1 MPVDNPN
8 SAEQPLISHLI
19 ELRQRLLNAVLGIFV
34 VLLPLLF
41 FSSDIYTWL
50 AGPLLQHM
58 PDGQQM
64 IATQVAST
72 FLAPFKLT
80 VVLSIILALPWVLY
94 QLWAF
99 VAPGLYHREKRLV
112 FPLLA
117 TSTGLFYLGMAFA
130 YFVVFPLVFKFFVS
144 IAPAGV
150 MVMTDI
156 SSYLD
161 FVLKLFMAF
170 GIAFEVPVAIL
181 LLVSTGTT
189 TPSALAEKR
198 PYVFLGAFVM
208 GMLLT
213 PPDVISQCLLAVPV
227 YALYELGIVL
237 ARRLVPG
244 IQEVEAQRRGDIP
257 SE

>member
-1 MPVDNPN
+1 MTDSGSSSN
-8 SAEQPLISHLI
+8 EQPLVSHLI
-19 ELRQRLLNAVLGIFV
+19 ELRQKLLHAVAGV
-34 VLLPLLF
+34 VIVMLPMLF
-41 FSSDIYTWL
+41 FAPEIYSLL
-50 AGPLLQHM
+50 AEPLMKHLPEGQH
-58 PDGQQM
+58 M

-72 FLAPFKLT
+72 FLAPFKL
-80 VVLSIILALPWVLY
+80 VMVLSVVIALPWVLY
-94 QLWAF
+94 QLWGF

-112 FPLLA
+112 IPLLA
-117 TSTGLFYLGMAFA
+117 TSTALFYLGMAFA
-130 YFVVFPLVFKFFVS
+130 FFVVFPLVFQFFISV
-144 IAPAGV
+144 APTGV
-150 MVMTDI
+150 TVMTDI

-181 LLVSTGTT
+181 VLVWSGTT

-198 PYVFLGAFVM
+198 PYVFLGAFVV

-227 YALYELGIVL
+227 YLLFEVGIVM

-244 IQEVEAQRRGDIP
+244 IKEVEAQRRGDIP